1 MLTTLSL
8 TGFHGPHDVH
18 VCQAGDLARVPQHL
32 QLHRGL
38 EHPALGNGAE
48 YHHHYSYDLYLPH
61 QELELS
67 TNLREVSEPE

>member
-38 EHPALGNGAE
+38 DHPALGDGAE
-48 YHHHYSYDLYLPH
+48 QHSYSYDLYRH
-61 QELELS
+61 QVLELS
-67 TNLREVSEPE
+67 TNLRE